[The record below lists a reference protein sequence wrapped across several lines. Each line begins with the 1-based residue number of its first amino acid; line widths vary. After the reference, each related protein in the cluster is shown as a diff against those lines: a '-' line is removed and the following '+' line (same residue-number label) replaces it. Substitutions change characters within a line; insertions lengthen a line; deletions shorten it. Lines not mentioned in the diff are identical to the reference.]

1 MFDKFCTSADEVRPL
16 CFILFPVLNCGAA
29 YCDNAYYFSFVS
41 SDCDSG
47 EYGAGCKQKCG
58 RCTNMSDCNRYTG
71 ECPHGCEPGY
81 YPPFCQESEF
91 FTL

>member
-1 MFDKFCTSADEVRPL
+1 MVQKIV
-16 CFILFPVLNCGAA
+16 IMHII
-29 YCDNAYYFSFVS
+29 FSFVS

-58 RCTNMSDCNRYTG
+58 HCSNLSDCDKYTG
-71 ECPHGCEPGY
+71 ECPHGCDPGY

-91 FTL
+91 FTLNI

>member
-1 MFDKFCTSADEVRPL
+1 MIMPIIV
-16 CFILFPVLNCGAA
+16 
-29 YCDNAYYFSFVS
+29 SFVS

-58 RCTNMSDCNRYTG
+58 RCVNMSDCNRYTG
-71 ECPHGCEPGY
+71 ECPRGCDRGY

-91 FTL
+91 FTLNI